1 MTQQKNCGIVVLQ
14 SRKTDIKTG
23 GKAMNDDKRRNGG
36 LTGDWSDIPTTEPDD
51 PDAER
56 QEVETDNE
64 P

>member
-1 MTQQKNCGIVVLQ
+1 MTSQKECGIIISQ
-14 SRKTDIKTG
+14 SRMTDIETG
-23 GKAMNDDKRRNGG
+23 GEAMTEDKRRNGG

>member
-1 MTQQKNCGIVVLQ
+1 MT
-14 SRKTDIKTG
+14 
-23 GKAMNDDKRRNGG
+23 DDKSRNGG

-56 QEVETDNE
+56 QEVEDDDDKE